1 MALKE
6 IARCPLRHIDD
17 RDSAIVC
24 YDGDYGA
31 LNHYVVWVEG
41 PDGSRY
47 HGNYFNYETGN
58 GSKEEARKNALAIFI
73 KRAAMNHNMDT
84 KLFLHTRNSKVEEI
98 DAS

>member
-1 MALKE
+1 MPLKE

-17 RDSAIVC
+17 RDSAIVV

-31 LNHYVVWVEG
+31 LNHYVVWMEG

-58 GSKEEARKNALAIFI
+58 GSKEEARKRALQTFV
-73 KRAAMNHNMDT
+73 KRAAMNHNMST
-84 KLFLHTRNSKVEEI
+84 EEFLHT
-98 DAS
+98 A